1 MFQLFALLAT
11 IWAVLASKFDMESL
25 WLDMRYGARM
35 LRRNPGFTLIAV
47 LALALG
53 IGSTTSIF
61 TVVYGVL
68 LRPLPYAEPERLVLI
83 FEGIPGARSGPIGFS
98 PPDFAFLERQQTRS
112 FESVA
117 AFSNKTYELSGIREA
132 LRITGARVSPQLFPF
147 LGVQA
152 AIGRTFTQEENVPG
166 RNVVLLS
173 HNLWTREFG
182 GDSGVLGRPL
192 TLDRQPYTI
201 VGIMPQHFEFPSRGP
216 ASNNQPADIFVPLAL
231 RPNELQAWTSMY
243 NHSVLARLKAGVTLE
258 QARAEMDA
266 MARRIEGVYPATA
279 RLRLECTVQPFQQEV
294 VGRTETMLL
303 VLLAAVGMVLLIGCA
318 DVANLLLTRVGE
330 RSREMAVRTAMGA
343 GKLRLIRQLLS
354 ESLLLS
360 FLGGGAGLLLSI
372 WGTRLLL
379 KLSPV
384 SLPRTHEI
392 QLDSLVIAFTILV
405 SLATAVVFGIMPAFE
420 ASRGEVGE
428 ALKEGGRSLSPGR
441 RRSRLMGLFVASQFA
456 LAVVLLIAAGLLMR
470 SFFRLLA
477 TESGFRTENVVSM
490 SLSLPAANY
499 SNAVQIRSFY
509 QTLLE
514 RIETLPG
521 VQAVSAATDLPLTVR
536 DRRAFTPEAASASA
550 AGEPRVVA
558 HVWVLGDYFDA
569 LGIRLKSGRFFTR
582 SDGTTGERVVMVN
595 ETMARRFWP
604 GEDAVGKRICW
615 GNSRNWMKI
624 VGVIADVKQ
633 GPLHTGTIPQT
644 LEPYLQVNPSW
655 IEENVVGVFRSLT
668 LIIRT
673 DRNPA
678 TLMPGVRNEIRA
690 LDAALPVANVKTL
703 EQHVHASVA
712 TQRFNTYL
720 LGVFAVLAL
729 TLATI
734 GIYGVMSRSV
744 TQRTH
749 EIGVRM
755 ALGARPEDVFK
766 MIVRRGMLL
775 ALPGMAA
782 GIAGAFALTRV
793 LSSLLFGISPTDP
806 VTFIAVP
813 LLLAAVALL
822 ATYVPARRAIRVDPM
837 IALRYE

>member
-1 MFQLFALLAT
+1 
-11 IWAVLASKFDMESL
+11 MESL
-25 WLDMRYGARM
+25 WLDMKYGARM

-68 LRPLPYAEPERLVLI
+68 LRPLPYTEPERLVLI

-112 FESVA
+112 FEGVA

-132 LRITGARVSPQLFPF
+132 LRITGARVSPQLFPL

-152 AIGRTFTQEENVPG
+152 ATGRTFTQEENVPG
-166 RNVVLLS
+166 RNVVVLG
-173 HNLWTREFG
+173 HNLWMREFG
-182 GDSGVLGRPL
+182 GDSGILGRPI

-258 QARAEMDA
+258 QARAEMSA
-266 MARRIEGVYPATA
+266 MAKRIEEAYPAAA
-279 RLRLECTVQPFQQEV
+279 RLRLECTVQPLQEEV

-360 FLGGGAGLLLSI
+360 LLGGGTGLLLSI

-392 QLDSLVIAFTILV
+392 QLDSSMIAFTILV
-405 SLATAVVFGIMPAFE
+405 SLATAALFGIMPALE

-428 ALKEGGRSLSPGR
+428 ALKEGGRNLSPGR

-499 SNAVQIRSFY
+499 SSAVQIRSFY

-514 RIETLPG
+514 RIESLPG
-521 VQAVSAATDLPLTVR
+521 VKAVSAATDLPLTVR
-536 DRRAFTPEAASASA
+536 ERRGFTPEVASASTV
-550 AGEPRVVA
+550 GEPRVVA

-615 GNSRNWMKI
+615 GNSRIWMTI
-624 VGVIADVKQ
+624 VGVIVDVKQ

-655 IEENVVGVFRSLT
+655 IEDNVVGVFRSLT

-678 TLMPGVRNEIRA
+678 TIMPAVRNEIRA
-690 LDAALPVANVKTL
+690 LDAALPIANVKTL
-703 EQHVHASVA
+703 EQHVQASVA

-766 MIVRRGMLL
+766 MIVGRGMLL

-822 ATYVPARRAIRVDPM
+822 ATYIPARRAIRVDPM